1 MEGEMALKE
10 DKNKVNKFYGGT
22 NLFCGWWHQFW
33 GKVLAVLGLGE
44 I

>member
-10 DKNKVNKFYGGT
+10 DKNKVNKYGAPILWG
-22 NLFCGWWHQFW
+22 WHQFW